1 MSAPHESGI
10 LSSMSEQL
18 SPSAGAA
25 PPKDAGAAWRS
36 GRLKRHLGEVC
47 PEVILIM
54 PFAVPL
60 LLAMRLRKGLRRRV
74 GRKVGNVLGKAAII
88 GFGGPPLLLAF
99 VTVLLMRLA
108 LTMLDKLNRAA
119 RSWRGA

>member
-1 MSAPHESGI
+1 
-10 LSSMSEQL
+10 
-18 SPSAGAA
+18 
-25 PPKDAGAAWRS
+25 
-36 GRLKRHLGEVC
+36 
-47 PEVILIM
+47 M